1 MSTLTN
7 MLKGS
12 FGIHDMND
20 NRLYEMAKIGRF
32 KNLYIYI
39 WMNDGGNVPHFHISD
54 SANYPQNSTIE
65 ISVKIQSAE
74 YFPHGG
80 KYEDKLNSKQKK
92 ELVKF
97 LNSHTSLGVSNWKIL
112 IDTWNRNNSG
122 MNIPISTP
130 MPDYTQLS

>member
-1 MSTLTN
+1 MGILTD
-7 MLKGS
+7 MLKES

-32 KNLYIYI
+32 KDLYIYI

-54 SANYPQNSTIE
+54 SANYPQNSTVEIAIKIE
-65 ISVKIQSAE
+65 KAE

-80 KYEDKLNSKQKK
+80 KYTDKLNSKQKK

-97 LNSHTSLGVSNWKIL
+97 FKESEDGESNWKYL
-112 IDTWNRNNSG
+112 LKTWNRNNST
-122 MNIPISTP
+122 MKLTLSTP
-130 MPDYTQLS
+130 MPDYTQLP